1 MDDGPIRSTD
11 AGVTLDIWV
20 VPGAARS
27 EITGLYDQKL
37 RVRIAAP
44 AEKGRANK
52 EAIRYLTEILGSKVV
67 LVGGMSS
74 RHKVFQVSGMETD
87 SVERKLRMYL

>member
-1 MDDGPIRSTD
+1 MDEGPIRSTD
-11 AGVTLDIWV
+11 AGVTLDTWV
-20 VPGAARS
+20 VPGASRS

-44 AEKGRANK
+44 ADKGRANK
-52 EAIRYLTEILGSKVV
+52 EAIRFLTELLGSKVV
-67 LVGGMSS
+67 LIRGMSS
-74 RHKVFQVSGMETD
+74 RHKVFQVSGIEAD